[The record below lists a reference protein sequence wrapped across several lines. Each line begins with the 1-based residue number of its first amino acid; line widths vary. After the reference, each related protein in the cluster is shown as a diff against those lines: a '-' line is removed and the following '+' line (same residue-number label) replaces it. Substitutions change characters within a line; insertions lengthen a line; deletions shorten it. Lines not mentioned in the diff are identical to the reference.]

1 MSLCAVVALV
11 MASNYVGQYAA
22 TVTSNTVNLIVS
34 APLVALSILLVFRN
48 GIRGNFGRAWIFFA
62 AFAVLWFTAERIWTL
77 YELVYQVSPWP
88 SEADFFWLAGY
99 PPYFA
104 FAFFYMRSFG
114 KSISAKLVA
123 AAVATVLMVLAFI
136 IYATSE
142 EHSGLSDYERALALS
157 YPVADAISLLP
168 IVLALGL
175 FFRGQV
181 NLMWSLMFLGMQS
194 FAVADLG
201 FTVLSLDSKYY
212 TGHPVDIP
220 YFWGYILLL
229 FGLCSHLQIFRK
241 RGPNNQFNNQDGM
254 R

>member
-1 MSLCAVVALV
+1 
-11 MASNYVGQYAA
+11 MASNYIGQYAA
-22 TVTSNTVNLIVS
+22 TVASNAVNLVVS
-34 APLVALSILLVFRN
+34 APLVALSILLVLRN
-48 GIRGNFGRAWIFFA
+48 GIHGNFGKAWIFFA
-62 AFAVLWFTAERIWTL
+62 AFAILWFIAERIWTL
-77 YELVYQVSPWP
+77 YELVYQTSPWP

-114 KSISAKLVA
+114 KSISAKLVTT
-123 AAVATVLMVLAFI
+123 AVVTVLMVIAFI

-157 YPVADAISLLP
+157 YPVADAVSLLP
-168 IVLALGL
+168 AVLALGL

-181 NLMWSLMFLGMQS
+181 NLLWSLMFLGMLS

-201 FTVLSLDSKYY
+201 FTVLSLDSMYY

-220 YFWGYILLL
+220 YFWGYILFM

-241 RGPNNQFNNQDGM
+241 RGRGNQFNNQKDM